1 MKSLAHIG
9 VLGTFLLAVPATL
22 VLSVLL
28 LLQINTAPNLI
39 NPSPKVL
46 SASAIS
52 SGALDSLPEIKIN
65 HSYTSADSRPTLVRN
80 YLKRYSS
87 VLEPYSEEIVSVS
100 DQYDLD
106 YRLLVAI
113 AQQESNLCK
122 RIPPNSFNC
131 WGFGIYGDKV
141 TRFDNYSQAFEIISA
156 TLKKNYIDKGL
167 DTPEKIMAKYTP
179 PSLELG
185 GPWARGVSQFLSEME

>member
-9 VLGTFLLAVPATL
+9 VISTFLLAVPATL
-22 VLSVLL
+22 ALSVLL
-28 LLQINTAPNLI
+28 LIQINRTPSLI
-39 NPSPKVL
+39 NPSPQVL
-46 SASAIS
+46 GS
-52 SGALDSLPEIKIN
+52 SQTSSVLDSLPEIKLS
-65 HSYTSADSRPTLVRN
+65 HTYTSADSRPTLVRN
-80 YLKRYSS
+80 YLKRYGS
-87 VLEPYSEEIVSVS
+87 VLEPYAEEIIAVS

-122 RIPPNSFNC
+122 RIPENSFNC

-141 TRFDNYSQAFEIISA
+141 TRFDSYSQAFEIIA
-156 TLKKNYIDKGL
+156 KTLKKNYIDKGL

-179 PSLELG
+179 PSLKLG

>member
-1 MKSLAHIG
+1 MLGTNTTSG
-9 VLGTFLLAVPATL
+9 VLETL
-22 VLSVLL
+22 
-28 LLQINTAPNLI
+28 P
-39 NPSPKVL
+39 
-46 SASAIS
+46 
-52 SGALDSLPEIKIN
+52 DIKIN
-65 HSYTSADSRPTLVRN
+65 HTYTSSDARPTLVRN
-80 YLKRYSS
+80 YLKRYGSI
-87 VLEPYSEEIVSVS
+87 LEPYAEEIVSVS

-122 RIPPNSFNC
+122 RIPKNSFNC

-141 TRFDNYSQAFEIISA
+141 TRFDNYSQAFEIIA
-156 TLKKNYIDKGL
+156 KTLKKNYIDKGL

>member
-9 VLGTFLLAVPATL
+9 VFSTFLLAVPATL
-22 VLSVLL
+22 ALSILL
-28 LLQINTAPNLI
+28 LVQINHNPVLI
-39 NPSPKVL
+39 NPAPQVLGSQSPE
-46 SASAIS
+46 
-52 SGALDSLPEIKIN
+52 GAFDSLPEIKLN
-65 HSYTSADSRPTLVRN
+65 HTYTSADSRPALVRN
-80 YLKRYSS
+80 YLKRYGS

-122 RIPPNSFNC
+122 RIPENSFNC

-141 TRFDNYSQAFEIISA
+141 TRFDNYSQAFEVIA
-156 TLKKNYIDKGL
+156 KTLKKNYIDQGL

-185 GPWARGVSQFLSEME
+185 GPWAKGVSQFLSEME

>member
-9 VLGTFLLAVPATL
+9 VISTFLLAVPATMT
-22 VLSVLL
+22 LSILL
-28 LLQINTAPNLI
+28 LIQINSNPELI

-46 SASAIS
+46 GASQTS
-52 SGALDSLPEIKIN
+52 SVLNTLPEIKLN
-65 HSYTSADSRPTLVRN
+65 HTYTSADSRPALVKN
-80 YLKRYSS
+80 YLKKYGS
-87 VLEPYSEEIVSVS
+87 VLEPYSDEIVAVS
-100 DQYDLD
+100 DEYDLD

-122 RIPPNSFNC
+122 KIPENSFNC

-141 TRFDNYSQAFEIISA
+141 TRFDNYSQAFEIIA
-156 TLKKNYIDKGL
+156 KTLKKNYIDQGL